1 MEYVTLTNGK
11 KLPIVGYGTYKIT
24 EDEVCECVLEALGRG
39 YRRIDTAT
47 FYANEAGIGEAYEN
61 SGLKRSEIY
70 LATKLWTNVTSEKA
84 AKATVERSLRAL
96 RTDYLDMLLIHWPTA
111 ANAEVWR
118 AMEDMYFEGILK
130 GIGVSNFKEHH
141 IDELNAVSRISPM
154 WNQIELHPYF
164 RQQALRDYCKGKGI
178 VVEAW
183 SPLMRGSVLDEPVLK
198 EIAAKYGK
206 SVAAVILR
214 ADVEEGIAVIP
225 KTVSPERMS
234 ENIDIFDFSL
244 TADELQAIAALDRGA
259 RQYRDPDNHGF

>member
-1 MEYVTLTNGK
+1 MEFVTLTNGN
-11 KLPIVGYGTYKIT
+11 KLPVIGYGTYKIG
-24 EDEVCECVLEALGRG
+24 EDIVTGCVLEAFERG

-47 FYANEAGIGEAYEN
+47 FYANEAGIGKAVES
-61 SGLKRSEIY
+61 SGLKREEIY
-70 LATKLWTNVTSEKA
+70 LATKLWTNVLSAKA
-84 AKATVERSLRAL
+84 ARESVARSLEAL
-96 RTDYLDMLLIHWPTA
+96 CTDYLDMLLIHWPTA
-111 ANAEVWR
+111 ANAEVWG
-118 AMEDMYFEGILK
+118 AMEDMYSEGLLK

-154 WNQIELHPYF
+154 WNQVEMHPYF

-183 SPLMRGSVLDEPVLK
+183 SPLMRGSVLDEPVIK

-234 ENIDIFDFSL
+234 ENIGIFDFSL
-244 TADELQAIAALDRGA
+244 TADELAAIAALDRGA

>member
-11 KLPIVGYGTYKIT
+11 SLPILGYGTYKIG
-24 EDEVCECVLEALGRG
+24 EDVVTACVLEAFRRG

-47 FYANEAGIGEAYEN
+47 FYANEAGIGEAVK
-61 SGLKRSEIY
+61 SAGLKREEIY
-70 LATKLWTNVTSEKA
+70 LATKLWTNVTSY
-84 AKATVERSLRAL
+84 AKARESAERSLKAL
-96 RTDYLDMLLIHWPTA
+96 RTDYLDMLLIHWPTP

-141 IDELNAVSRISPM
+141 IDELNAMSRISPM
-154 WNQIELHPYF
+154 WNQVEMHPYF

-183 SPLMRGSVLDEPVLK
+183 SPLMRGSVLDEPVIK
-198 EIAAKYGK
+198 DIAAKYGK

-214 ADVEEGIAVIP
+214 ADIEEGIAVIP

-234 ENIDIFDFSL
+234 ENIGIFDFTL
-244 TADELQAIAALDRGA
+244 TADELAAIAALDRGA

>member
-61 SGLKRSEIY
+61 SGLNRSEIY
-70 LATKLWTNVTSEKA
+70 LATKLWTNVTSY
-84 AKATVERSLRAL
+84 AKARESAER
-96 RTDYLDMLLIHWPTA
+96 LLIHWPTA

-141 IDELNAVSRISPM
+141 IDELNAMSRISPM

-183 SPLMRGSVLDEPVLK
+183 SPLMRGSVLDEPVIK

-225 KTVSPERMS
+225 KTVSPERMR

>member
-96 RTDYLDMLLIHWPTA
+96 RTDYLDMLLIHWPTP